1 LKLIVDDEFRVRDL
15 TSMLLFKVF
24 KDATL
29 ALDSHYIKLKES
41 LVLNIR
47 KALEILPASDA
58 TEVKTGASILQE
70 ANARKLVETLM
81 RNLQYLVEGVG
92 N

>member
-1 LKLIVDDEFRVRDL
+1 MKLIVDDEFRVRDL

-24 KDATL
+24 KYA
-29 ALDSHYIKLKES
+29 ALDLHYIKLKES

-47 KALEILPASDA
+47 KALETLPASDA

>member
-1 LKLIVDDEFRVRDL
+1 
-15 TSMLLFKVF
+15 MLLFKVF
-24 KDATL
+24 KDAT
-29 ALDSHYIKLKES
+29 LDSHYIKLKES

-47 KALEILPASDA
+47 KALETLPASDA

>member
-1 LKLIVDDEFRVRDL
+1 
-15 TSMLLFKVF
+15 MLLFKVF

-29 ALDSHYIKLKES
+29 DSQYIKLKES
-41 LVLNIR
+41 LVFNIR
-47 KALEILPASDA
+47 KALETLPASDA

>member
-1 LKLIVDDEFRVRDL
+1 MKLIVDDEFRVRDL

-24 KDATL
+24 KYA

-47 KALEILPASDA
+47 KALETLPASDA
-58 TEVKTGASILQE
+58 KEVKTGASILQE

>member
-1 LKLIVDDEFRVRDL
+1 
-15 TSMLLFKVF
+15 MLLYKVL
-24 KDATL
+24 KDAK
-29 ALDSHYIKLKES
+29 LDSHYIKLKEF
-41 LVLNIR
+41 LVVNIK
-47 KALEILPASDA
+47 KALETLPASDA

>member
-1 LKLIVDDEFRVRDL
+1 MKLIVDDEFRVRDL

-24 KDATL
+24 KYA

-47 KALEILPASDA
+47 KALETLPASDA